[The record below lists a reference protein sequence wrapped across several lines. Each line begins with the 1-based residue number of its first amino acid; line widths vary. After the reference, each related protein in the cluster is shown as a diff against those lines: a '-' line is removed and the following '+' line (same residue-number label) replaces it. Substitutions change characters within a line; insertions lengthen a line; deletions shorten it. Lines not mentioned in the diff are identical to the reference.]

1 MTIRLWI
8 LTLTVQSPIVLLY
21 IRLYSPQ
28 YSVCAQHF
36 PQTIQDETPVAQ
48 HTHMLLHAAQ
58 PKVTPAILHPKRT
71 MPAPAINTFSLKLP
85 QWVTHE
91 VGVNPTLRL
100 DYNCL

>member
-1 MTIRLWI
+1 
-8 LTLTVQSPIVLLY
+8 
-21 IRLYSPQ
+21 
-28 YSVCAQHF
+28 
-36 PQTIQDETPVAQ
+36 
-48 HTHMLLHAAQ
+48 MLLHAAQ
-58 PKVTPAILHPKRT
+58 PKVRPAILHPKRT